1 MLVYDVLNYWQFK
14 NERLSQYNQQ
24 VEIFFRW
31 KWHVRYISETQVLSS
46 KINVLKSYQRFVDI
60 TKY

>member
-24 VEIFFRW
+24 VEIFFRR

-46 KINVLKSYQRFVDI
+46 KINVLKSYQSFVDI